1 MSDSTRASVVIGA
14 PSAAVL
20 DVIADFED
28 YPAWAE
34 QVKSATVLQE
44 DDGGWPVQVEFVL
57 DAGVIKD
64 TYVLEYHWQV
74 DENGE
79 GVVRWSLVR
88 SNLLKSMDGS
98 YTVRSTSGGTDV
110 VYELSVAV
118 TIPVVMMLRRKAER
132 MIIDTAL
139 RGLKQRVESR

>member
-1 MSDSTRASVVIGA
+1 MSDSTRASVVIEA
-14 PSAAVL
+14 PSANVL

-34 QVKSATVLQE
+34 QVKRATVLDE
-44 DDGGWPVQVEFVL
+44 DEGGWPVQVEFVL

-64 TYVLEYHWQV
+64 TYVLNYDWQV

-79 GVVRWSLVR
+79 GIVRWSLER

-98 YTVRSTSGGTDV
+98 YTVRSVPEGTDV

-118 TIPVVMMLRRKAER
+118 TIPVVTMLRRKAER

>member
-1 MSDSTRASVVIGA
+1 MSDSTRASVVIEA

-20 DVIADFED
+20 DVIADFEE
-28 YPAWAE
+28 YPVWAE
-34 QVKSATVLQE
+34 QVKRATVLEE
-44 DDGGWPVQVEFVL
+44 DEGGWPLQVEFVL

-64 TYVLEYHWQV
+64 TYVLNYDWQV
-74 DENGE
+74 DESGE
-79 GVVRWSLVR
+79 GTVRWSLER

-98 YTVRSTSGGTDV
+98 YTVRSSPAGTDV

-118 TIPVVMMLRRKAER
+118 TIPVVTMLRRKAER

-139 RGLKQRVESR
+139 RGLKQRAESL